1 MDAGVERENIMKPI
15 KLETAVKPDGASNH
29 IRWMTDTVKA
39 AVQATLDDINGR
51 ATSFTVCHANKVY
64 ELSCRAEAYLNNLE
78 VPVADRGGAKLTYRP
93 AGPSANSYKHGV
105 VSTEITLRRK
115 SGSEPIWF
123 LDAVKRGVVYPK
135 NKERFN
141 VTISDSGALNAVKR
155 TLAAFGR
162 DVVPRE
168 ILAPADDAAIRELA
182 A

>member
-15 KLETAVKPDGASNH
+15 KLETAVKLDGTGNH
-29 IRWMTDTVKA
+29 IHWMADTVKA

-64 ELSCRAEAYLNNLE
+64 ELSRRVEAYLNDRE
-78 VPVADRGGAKLTYRP
+78 IPVSDRSGAKLTYRP
-93 AGPSANSYKHGV
+93 AGPSANAYKHGA

-115 SGSEPIWF
+115 SGSEPVWY
-123 LDAVKRGVVYPK
+123 LDIVERGVVYPK
-135 NKERFN
+135 NTERFN
-141 VTISDSGALNAVKR
+141 VTISDAAARNAVKR

-168 ILAPADDAAIRELA
+168 ILAPADDAAIRGLA